1 MVTPFLQPNAQ
12 DKANRSKF
20 TRPKAILTPS
30 PSGRCSSSVSSPR
43 EVPEGHMI
51 GTQHTHRR
59 IVPYRRREVQ
69 HTVTANR
76 RNLRV
81 SSIAAKRRE
90 SKWEAVMI
98 GRRYLPRH
106 PVSTPGHTPPES
118 PVHKTGMLLSSV
130 QPFRLP
136 PLKPRGRIR
145 LLSPPHK
152 RTHLNPTPQ
161 LPDAVPALPESALA
175 K

>member
-1 MVTPFLQPNAQ
+1 MTPFLQPNAQ

-69 HTVTANR
+69 HTVTVNHR
-76 RNLRV
+76 DLRV

-106 PVSTPGHTPPES
+106 PASTPGHTPPES
-118 PVHKTGMLLSSV
+118 PVHKTGDVALKRSTLSAPST
-130 QPFRLP
+130 QAP
-136 PLKPRGRIR
+136 
-145 LLSPPHK
+145 
-152 RTHLNPTPQ
+152 RTHPAPFTTPQ
-161 LPDAVPALPESALA
+161 ANAP
-175 K
+175 

>member
-1 MVTPFLQPNAQ
+1 MTPFLQPNAQ

-20 TRPKAILTPS
+20 THPKAILVPS

-59 IVPYRRREVQ
+59 IVPYRRREVR
-69 HTVTANR
+69 HTVTANHR
-76 RNLRV
+76 DLCV
-81 SSIAAKRRE
+81 SSIATMRRE
-90 SKWEAVMI
+90 SEREAFTI
-98 GRRYLPRH
+98 GRHYLPRH

-118 PVHKTGMLLSSV
+118 PVHRTGMLLSSV
-130 QPFRLP
+130 QPFQLP

-152 RTHLNPTPQ
+152 RSHLNPTPK
-161 LPDAVPALPESALA
+161 LPDAVPALPESALE

>member
-1 MVTPFLQPNAQ
+1 MQPNAQ

-20 TRPKAILTPS
+20 TCPKAILAPS

-43 EVPEGHMI
+43 EVPEGYMI
-51 GTQHTHRR
+51 GMPHTHRR

-76 RNLRV
+76 RDLCV
-81 SSIAAKRRE
+81 SSIAAMRRE
-90 SKWEAVMI
+90 SKREAVMI
-98 GRRYLPRH
+98 RRRYLPRH
-106 PVSTPGHTPPES
+106 PVSTPKHTPPES
-118 PVHKTGMLLSSV
+118 PVHKTGMLFSSV
-130 QPFRLP
+130 QPFRVP

-152 RTHLNPTPQ
+152 RSHLNPTPQ
-161 LPDAVPALPESALA
+161 LPDTVPALPGSALA
-175 K
+175 KQRTC